1 MNRLALLASI
11 AAVAALSGCNSNTEP
26 GNDKE
31 GQLDP
36 APSPAPRMPAAQ
48 ALSGIATE
56 AVQAETMTD
65 ADIASLGGPAG
76 KCSVRLTAVGFPSF
90 IYDDLQGTGVIKL
103 NGKLIP
109 LRAAGNGLF
118 EDGGLR
124 VMLRPVDQE
133 FGSDGRREAEMIV
146 MLPDAKDE
154 LGYRGYEQCPEERQ
168 G

>member
-1 MNRLALLASI
+1 MNRLAIFAAI
-11 AAVAALSGCNSNTEP
+11 AAFATLAGCNSNTES

-31 GQLDP
+31 GQLDR
-36 APSPAPRMPAAQ
+36 APSPAPRVPAAQ

-65 ADIASLGGPAG
+65 ADVASLGGAAG

-90 IYDDLQGTGVIKL
+90 LYDSPQGTGVIKL

-109 LRAAGNGLF
+109 LPATGRGSF

-124 VMLRPVDQE
+124 VVLRPVDQT
-133 FGSDGRREAEMIV
+133 FGSDGRREADMIV
-146 MLPDAKDE
+146 MLPGAKDE
-154 LGYRGYEQCPEERQ
+154 LGYRGYEQCPGGRQ